1 MELIASLFCHVPEGL
16 PETEV
21 QQELQRQHDMLAQ
34 HAAHTGRAIEHCFFH
49 VGEFLSLIHISRLG
63 LQTADWWKST
73 CPPVRRFP
81 PPHGLSYL

>member
-34 HAAHTGRAIEHCFFH
+34 HAAHTGRAIEHCFFMW
-49 VGEFLSLIHISRLG
+49 VSSTLKNRMRFCFAFCNARRLMISDLFL
-63 LQTADWWKST
+63 
-73 CPPVRRFP
+73 
-81 PPHGLSYL
+81 

>member
-34 HAAHTGRAIEHCFFH
+34 HAAQSSIAFFMWVSSTLKNRMRFCFAFCNARRLMISDL
-49 VGEFLSLIHISRLG
+49 FL
-63 LQTADWWKST
+63 
-73 CPPVRRFP
+73 
-81 PPHGLSYL
+81 